1 MVAIHFWIKQC
12 VIYMQNE
19 KETML
24 WSTGGRQLGSERF
37 MKTLFDL
44 LLIKAAEFLKALLK
58 SIRFTALE
66 T

>member
-1 MVAIHFWIKQC
+1 
-12 VIYMQNE
+12 
-19 KETML
+19 
-24 WSTGGRQLGSERF
+24 

-66 T
+66 KVVVLPLLAPKP